1 MILTTDKNT
10 IMRAKSRQSGLTLP
24 EMTVVVAIIALLTA
38 IGLPA
43 IRALLDSFQTQSGA
57 ENLIS
62 AALSSARAIAAK
74 EQRYAGIRIQQDST
88 GNQYIVLIIHD
99 YEKTGLSS
107 GFRAVEGA
115 KPIRLPKNS
124 CIMDLRVRTNHGTD
138 WTSAADSLDEPLTA
152 GHLDDANPLNLG
164 PDGKNIHIIDTSSFS
179 IVFSAA
185 GKLVVRTV
193 RIRNKD
199 GLYRPNN
206 SLSAQISID
215 DVFNSPENI
224 YPQNPAD
231 RGVGRFVQDDYAE
244 LGLGAEPSRNRFVI
258 CDRTQFDELNAI
270 GRFNYLSR
278 LEPVNIN
285 PYTGTIV
292 SPD

>member
-1 MILTTDKNT
+1 
-10 IMRAKSRQSGLTLP
+10 MRTKSRQPGLTLP

-62 AALSSARAIAAK
+62 AALSNARAIAAK
-74 EQRYAGIRIQQDST
+74 EQHYAGIRIQQDSS
-88 GNQYIVLIIHD
+88 GDQYIILIVHD

-107 GFRAVEGA
+107 GFRAIEGI
-115 KPIRLPKNS
+115 KPIKLPKNS
-124 CIMDLRVRTNHGTD
+124 RIMDLRVRTNHGAD
-138 WTSAADSLDEPLTA
+138 WTSAADPLDEPLTA
-152 GHLDDANPLNLG
+152 GHLDDTNPMNLA
-164 PDGKNIHIIDTSSFS
+164 PDGKNIHITDTSSFS

-193 RIRNKD
+193 RVRNKD
-199 GLYRPNN
+199 GIYRPEN
-206 SLSAQISID
+206 STGAQISTD
-215 DVFNSPENI
+215 DVFNSPQNI
-224 YPQNPAD
+224 SAQNAAD

-258 CDRTQFDELNAI
+258 CDKTQFDELNAI
-270 GRFNYLSR
+270 GRFDYLSR